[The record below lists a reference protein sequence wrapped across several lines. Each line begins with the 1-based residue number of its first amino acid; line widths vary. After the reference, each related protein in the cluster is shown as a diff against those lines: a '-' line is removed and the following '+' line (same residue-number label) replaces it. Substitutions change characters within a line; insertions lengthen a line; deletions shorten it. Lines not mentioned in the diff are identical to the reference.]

1 VKSARSRA
9 DKVPDV
15 RSDVSSLLRPTAS
28 RALVDPDAGWE
39 LSGEQVVQRVDGLAA
54 QITAAGVVPGDAVA
68 LVLDHGPGAV
78 LAFLA
83 VLRCNATAIPLNPQ
97 LHPHEMEALLVSRTP
112 ALVVLGQDAGSQG
125 AQAANELRVPAVTLI
140 ADRDPRLQDAPP
152 GYIDRLP
159 DPDAE
164 AVALLL
170 HTSGTTGAPKAVP
183 LRQRN
188 LTASARAIARG
199 YGLGGDDVSY
209 CLMPLFHVHGL
220 LASTLAALCA
230 GGAVVVPRRVR
241 PSALWQHGQAHGVTW
256 FSAVPTILAK
266 LPPRPQAEGDR
277 LRFARSCSS
286 ALAPSL
292 WAALEQRL
300 GVPIVEAYGMTE
312 ASHQMTTNPLPPRER
327 RPGSVGTPA
336 GADVRI
342 LGADWEVLPAD
353 TAGEVAVHGPGVV
366 DGYLDNDEANAVSF
380 RDGWFRTGDLG
391 RLSTDGYLALEGR
404 LKELINRG
412 GEKIA
417 PREIDEALLAHPAVL
432 EAVAF
437 GRPDPKWGEVVE
449 AVVVLGAPVTSA
461 ALREH
466 CSERLAAFKVP
477 RTVHIV
483 EQIPKGATGKIQR
496 RMVAE
501 TLTT

>member
-1 VKSARSRA
+1 MRDSGS
-9 DKVPDV
+9 DV
-15 RSDVSSLLRPTAS
+15 RWDVSSLVHPTVD

-39 LSGEQVVQRVDGLAA
+39 LSGEQVGQRVDGLAA
-54 QITAAGVVPGDAVA
+54 QMTAAGVLPGDAVA
-68 LVLDHGPGAV
+68 LVLEHGPGAV

-97 LHPHEMEALLVSRTP
+97 LHSHEMEELLGSRTP
-112 ALVVLGQDAGSQG
+112 ALVVLESDAGLPA
-125 AQAANELRVPAVTLI
+125 AQAASELGVPAVTLI
-140 ADRDPRLQDAPP
+140 AARDPRLQDTPP
-152 GYIDRLP
+152 GHVDRLP
-159 DPDAE
+159 EPDAD
-164 AVALLL
+164 AVGLLL
-170 HTSGTTGAPKAVP
+170 HTSGTTGRPKAVP
-183 LRQRN
+183 LAQRN
-188 LTASARAIARG
+188 LTASARGIAAG
-199 YGLGGDDVSY
+199 YGLGADDVSY

-220 LASTLAALCA
+220 VASTLAALGA

-241 PSALWQHGQAHGVTW
+241 PSAVWQHGNAHRVTW

-266 LPPRPQAEGDR
+266 LPPRPETDDER
-277 LRFARSCSS
+277 LRFVRSCSS

-292 WAALEQRL
+292 WAALEERF
-300 GVPIVEAYGMTE
+300 GVPLVEAYGMTE
-312 ASHQMTTNPLPPRER
+312 ASHQMTSNPLPPRER
-327 RPGSVGTPA
+327 RPGTVGTSA

-342 LGADWEVLPAD
+342 LGADWEVLPAGR
-353 TAGEVAVHGPGVV
+353 AGEVAVHGPGVV
-366 DGYLDNDEANAVSF
+366 DGYLDNDQANAASF

-391 RLSTDGYLALEGR
+391 RLSADGYLTLEGR

-449 AVVVLGAPVTSA
+449 AVVVLGGPVTSA
-461 ALREH
+461 ALRLH
-466 CSERLAAFKVP
+466 CSERLAGFKVP
-477 RTVHIV
+477 RVVHIV

-496 RMVAE
+496 RVVAE
-501 TLTT
+501 SLTR